1 MRYDLVAYAGD
12 FSSFLLQNL
21 KEDARHIRQVI
32 LFGSVARGE
41 AGKSSDV
48 DLFIEVADKKL
59 EKEVLRI
66 RDAFMKSIKVKKYW
80 HLLGIT
86 NDINCT
92 IGKLEQWKELA
103 IRLAG
108 HSKYDIGADGFHGMQ
123 ITTSIATVFR
133 EKNSTGSAQAE
144 SGFTPE
150 GAIGKT
156 VGLSYRAEVKL

>member
-103 IRLAG
+103 I
-108 HSKYDIGADGFHGMQ
+108 S
-123 ITTSIATVFR
+123 
-133 EKNSTGSAQAE
+133 
-144 SGFTPE
+144 
-150 GAIGKT
+150 
-156 VGLSYRAEVKL
+156 